1 MIKKFLKKKEIIFQQ
16 ESFLDRNEHFS
27 DGIKMSNAKIVVKLS
42 RPGKKLNYDLAYSI
56 KEWSKTQKC

>member
-1 MIKKFLKKKEIIFQQ
+1 M
-16 ESFLDRNEHFS
+16 DRNEHFS